1 MVGVD
6 PAGRPYNHIVGDSGT
21 SASAGRTPE
30 RDFPDRTQAGG
41 PGSVNAAVNP
51 DDGTPPTS
59 GGGLDWR
66 KQLLAGVITL
76 AVLVV
81 VFYGIFPKFANYG
94 EAWSSIQQMSIVS
107 LVALGAATVVNVV
120 VYVFPYM
127 AALPGIRF
135 RYAFVVRQTSF
146 MISNAV
152 PAGGAFGL
160 GVQYAMLNGYGF
172 SAASATSAIAVTSVW
187 NTLVTLALPA
197 LGLTVLLVQGDANQ
211 NQILGSVLSLV
222 ALVAIVGAMV
232 VVLRSEGWARRL
244 GGWGDALVHRVRPS
258 TKPGLLADGLS
269 NFREQTYDV
278 VAKRWGPL
286 TATNFAQQFSQFF
299 VLLVAIYG
307 LGGAST
313 GVNPAEIFAAF
324 AIARLAGFIPIT
336 PGGLGTV
343 DAALVGLLSA
353 FGMNK
358 DEALA
363 ADLLWRAATFVPQVV
378 IGVVTFII
386 WRIQAARRSAGHS
399 ASAATTSPAV

>member
-1 MVGVD
+1 M
-6 PAGRPYNHIVGDSGT
+6 GDSGT
-21 SASAGRTPE
+21 SAFAGRTPE

-172 SAASATSAIAVTSVW
+172 SAASATSAIAVTS
-187 NTLVTLALPA
+187 
-197 LGLTVLLVQGDANQ
+197 
-211 NQILGSVLSLV
+211 
-222 ALVAIVGAMV
+222 
-232 VVLRSEGWARRL
+232 
-244 GGWGDALVHRVRPS
+244 
-258 TKPGLLADGLS
+258 
-269 NFREQTYDV
+269 
-278 VAKRWGPL
+278 
-286 TATNFAQQFSQFF
+286 
-299 VLLVAIYG
+299 
-307 LGGAST
+307 
-313 GVNPAEIFAAF
+313 
-324 AIARLAGFIPIT
+324 
-336 PGGLGTV
+336 
-343 DAALVGLLSA
+343 
-353 FGMNK
+353 
-358 DEALA
+358 
-363 ADLLWRAATFVPQVV
+363 
-378 IGVVTFII
+378 
-386 WRIQAARRSAGHS
+386 
-399 ASAATTSPAV
+399 